1 MMSVFK
7 SAACNFLVALLLCF
21 AASASELQSQAKWHS
36 DTQGIM
42 GTNIHTEVWAE
53 SDENGQIAVNAV
65 MQEMERINQL
75 MSPYI
80 ETSELSIVNANA
92 ANHPV
97 KVSKELFDLVSLSIS
112 LSQETYGAFDITFAS
127 VGYLYH
133 YRDNH
138 RPDTQTIQSL
148 LSAIDYQHLELDQQN
163 LTIFF
168 KHPKVKIDL
177 GGIAKGHA
185 VDNAIK
191 LLRNLDITN
200 AIVTAG
206 GDTGLLG
213 DRRGR
218 PWMVGVRDPRNRD
231 RQAVV
236 LPLEN
241 TAMST
246 SGDYE
251 RYFEEDGKRYH
262 HILSPSSG
270 ESVYE
275 VQSVTVVGP
284 SSTLNDALSTAV
296 FVLGVKKGI
305 DLINQ
310 VKGYDALIMDNQRK
324 LHYSNSFQ
332 KD

>member
-1 MMSVFK
+1 MTRSMI
-7 SAACNFLVALLLCF
+7 SAVCCLYATLLSCF
-21 AASASELQSQAKWHS
+21 TVSAIEHKGQWFS
-36 DTQGIM
+36 DSQGIM

-53 SDENGQIAVNAV
+53 SAGQGEAAVNAV
-65 MQEMERINQL
+65 MQEMQRINQL

-80 ETSELSIVNANA
+80 DTSELSLVNANA
-92 ANHPV
+92 ANQPV
-97 KVSKELFDLVSLSIS
+97 TISKELFDLISLSVSLSE
-112 LSQETYGAFDITFAS
+112 ETNGAFDITFAS

-133 YRDNH
+133 YRDKK
-138 RPDTQTIQSL
+138 RPDKQTIQTL
-148 LSAIDYQHLELDQQN
+148 LSAINYQHLKLDRKN
-163 LTIFF
+163 LTVFF
-168 KHPKVKIDL
+168 NHPKVKIDL

-185 VDNAIK
+185 VDNSLI
-191 LLRNLDITN
+191 LLRNLGIEN
-200 AIVTAG
+200 ALVTAG

-275 VQSVTVVGP
+275 VQSVTIVGP
-284 SSTLNDALSTAV
+284 KSTLNDALSTAV
-296 FVLGVKKGI
+296 FVLGVQKGI

-310 VKGYDALIMDNQRK
+310 VKGYDALIVDNQRK